1 MWDLGGSRSL
11 LADQMRLSVTW
22 AHKKLTRHVPT
33 VARFTRLGR
42 TYVEKPG
49 SMLLKK
55 DVHAAYS
62 AFCAE
67 HRFETTT
74 NAAFGK
80 MFKRVFPSAGTH
92 APPCL
97 VAVGSTH
104 RR

>member
-1 MWDLGGSRSL
+1 
-11 LADQMRLSVTW
+11 
-22 AHKKLTRHVPT
+22 
-33 VARFTRLGR
+33 
-42 TYVEKPG
+42 
-49 SMLLKK
+49 MLLKK

-92 APPCL
+92 APPSS
-97 VAVGSTH
+97 VVVGSH

>member
-1 MWDLGGSRSL
+1 
-11 LADQMRLSVTW
+11 
-22 AHKKLTRHVPT
+22 
-33 VARFTRLGR
+33 
-42 TYVEKPG
+42 
-49 SMLLKK
+49 MLLKK